1 MVILFPC
8 CGWRN
13 WDQFT
18 FVQSKEVV
26 SGRIRIWSDLWLQI
40 WYFSSTAW
48 SAYCALF
55 QGFYS
60 WTQSRLRRYFC
71 LELTHWK
78 NFRTGAFLLT
88 LTDLSSTPLLGV
100 EDKLVAQTVKNLPTM
115 QETWVWSLEKEMATH
130 SSILDWGIPWTK
142 EPGGYCACGRKESD
156 TTERVTPFTLG
167 NSAGATGLEKVSFHS
182 TLKEGQCQRIFKLLY
197 SCAHFNPSKVML
209 NPSI

>member
-60 WTQSRLRRYFC
+60 WTQSRLRRCFC

-115 QETWVWSLEKEMATH
+115 QETWVWSLEKEMTTH

-142 EPGGYCACGRKESD
+142 EPGGLLCMWSQ
-156 TTERVTPFTLG
+156 RVGHNWASNTFHFGKLSRG
-167 NSAGATGLEKVSFHS
+167 HRTGKGQLSFHS
-182 TLKEGQCQRIFKLLY
+182 QRRAVPKNIQTTVQLCSFQ
-197 SCAHFNPSKVML
+197 S
-209 NPSI
+209 